1 MVLQRRFRVD
11 EGEEEVEAEDGHGGE
26 HQQPG
31 KVERVAKHLEE
42 KLV

>member
-1 MVLQRRFRVD
+1 MVLQQRCRVD

-31 KVERVAKHLEE
+31 KVEGVAKHLEE
-42 KLV
+42 KLA